1 MEATLSDDLD
11 AARERRLVR
20 MKKVAGGLLLAMVA
34 LYVITGF
41 GEEQYPWLGYV
52 RAFAEAATVGA
63 LADWFAVTALFR
75 HPLGL
80 PIPHTAI
87 IPRRKDDIG
96 DSLAGFVEAHFL
108 SEEALAPRL
117 ERADFAQAM
126 AGWLA
131 APGNAERLTQDLSVL
146 LGRVLAGSDNRL
158 LRDLIKVNLQRVLD
172 ETPLTPMVGQIL
184 DLLLL
189 KDPDQVVVNGLVTLA
204 RAQLDEN
211 RLRLR
216 EHIGERT
223 PWWLPNFVDERIY
236 RSMVTEIE
244 GVLVDMTASDTE
256 SEARQRLRR
265 TLEGVVTSLK
275 SDDTLIARG
284 EEIKQRLLQHP
295 TLKRYLSSVVRDV
308 NRFLEREAEAPDS
321 TMRRRIV
328 EALAGAGDTLAA
340 NPALRAELDDWLR
353 DSLLYIVTRYRSSIS
368 SIISD
373 TIRGWDAAA
382 TAERIELHVG
392 RDLQFI
398 RINGTL
404 VGGLV
409 GLTLYT
415 LWQFV
420 S

>member
-1 MEATLSDDLD
+1 MEATPSDGLD
-11 AARERRLVR
+11 ALRARRLVR
-20 MKKVAGGLLLAMVA
+20 MKRVAGGLLLAMVA
-34 LYVITGF
+34 LYVVTGF
-41 GEEQYPWLGYV
+41 GEEHYPWLGYV

-87 IPRRKDDIG
+87 IPRRKDEIG

-117 ERADFAQAM
+117 ERADFAEAM
-126 AGWLA
+126 ARWLGT
-131 APGNAERLTQDLSVL
+131 PGNAERLTQDLSVI
-146 LGRVLAGSDNRL
+146 LGRVLASGDNRL
-158 LRDLIKVNLQRVLD
+158 MRDLIKANLQGALD
-172 ETPLTPMVGQIL
+172 ETPLTPLVGQVL

-189 KDPDQVVVNGLVTLA
+189 KDPDQVVINGLVTLA
-204 RAQLDEN
+204 RNQLDEN

-236 RSMVTEIE
+236 RRMMTEIE
-244 GVLVDMTASDTE
+244 GLLVDMTASDTE
-256 SEARQRLRR
+256 TEARQRLRR

-275 SDDTLIARG
+275 TDATLIDRG
-284 EEIKQRLLQHP
+284 EEIKRRLLKHP
-295 TLKRYLSSVVRDV
+295 ALKRYLSGVVHDV
-308 NRFLEREAEAPDS
+308 NRFLQREAADPESA
-321 TMRRRIV
+321 MRRRIT
-328 EALAGAGDTLAA
+328 EALAGTADTLAA
-340 NPALRAELDDWLR
+340 NPALRTELDDWFR

-368 SIISD
+368 SIISE